1 MSEPHTSELAGG
13 FSICTYGTYEI
24 PYISMIYLSGALP
37 QVWARDQLAWV
48 RGQEHI
54 SCCTWR
60 INELNCK
67 IMDRED
73 RLRNTRELDALQKQQ
88 NRKNFACQGAGK
100 LTGLGVLLCNSQ
112 CCSASLAHARPTMF
126 YIPPSRNTTESVCP
140 TDNTGNPLPE
150 KIHNSSTTYTKILH
164 HKIIA
169 SKCNYIRLCSVTC
182 SVPY

>member
-13 FSICTYGTYEI
+13 FSICTYGTYVI

-37 QVWARDQLAWV
+37 QVWERDQLAWV
-48 RGQEHI
+48 RGQA
-54 SCCTWR
+54 CCMWR

-73 RLRNTRELDALQKQQ
+73 RLRNMRELDALQKQQ

-100 LTGLGVLLCNSQ
+100 LTGLGVLLRNSQ

-126 YIPPSRNTTESVCP
+126 YIPP
-140 TDNTGNPLPE
+140 
-150 KIHNSSTTYTKILH
+150 NSMVYAI
-164 HKIIA
+164 
-169 SKCNYIRLCSVTC
+169 YFCSHQIQPHDIT
-182 SVPY
+182 

>member
-13 FSICTYGTYEI
+13 FSICMYGMSYVRD
-24 PYISMIYLSGALP
+24 SVYLYDLFKRHPISGALP

-54 SCCTWR
+54 SCRTWR

-67 IMDRED
+67 IMDRE
-73 RLRNTRELDALQKQQ
+73 
-88 NRKNFACQGAGK
+88 K

-126 YIPPSRNTTESVCP
+126 YIPPS
-140 TDNTGNPLPE
+140 L
-150 KIHNSSTTYTKILH
+150 
-164 HKIIA
+164 
-169 SKCNYIRLCSVTC
+169 
-182 SVPY
+182 